1 MRVSTNSLYQRNLQS
16 ILNTNSKYQTS
27 GLHLSTGKRIL
38 TPSDDPIGTTQAL
51 ILKQE
56 KEKNQQF
63 LVARDNA
70 DKSLSLQDTILGS
83 VNTVIQNIKETLVY
97 AGDGIL
103 SDDNLKDLAN
113 KLQGLKDQLFSL
125 ANSQDGNGNYIFAGN
140 KNDTPPF
147 VKDNNGVVSYVGG
160 TTTINVLVDNTRE
173 IPLSF
178 TGIQVFMTG
187 SNPNAERDIFA
198 SIDHAL
204 VALNNGI
211 NDPQYQTELSKA
223 NLGIENSFDNFN
235 IVRANGGSLLSEIE
249 ELTELGKTVDIE
261 FDGQIS
267 QLEDVDWYEAISDYV
282 MLQANLQAAQYV
294 FKTMQSMSLFQM

>member
-27 GLHLSTGKRIL
+27 GLHLTTGKRIL

-97 AGDGIL
+97 AGNGAL
-103 SDDNLKDLAN
+103 NDDNLKDLAN

-125 ANSQDGNGNYIFAGN
+125 ANAQDGNGNYIFAGN

>member
-38 TPSDDPIGTTQAL
+38 TPSDDPVGTTQAL

-97 AGDGIL
+97 AGNGAL
-103 SDDNLKDLAN
+103 NDDNLKDLAN

-125 ANSQDGNGNYIFAGN
+125 ANSQDGNGNYMFAGN

-187 SNPNAERDIFA
+187 SNPNADHNIFA

-204 VALNNGI
+204 AALNNGI

-223 NLGIENSFDNFN
+223 NLGIEDSFGNFN

-249 ELTELGKTVDIE
+249 ELTELGKTVDVE

-267 QLEDVDWYEAISDYV
+267 QLEEVDWYEAISDYV

>member
-27 GLHLSTGKRIL
+27 GLHLTTGKRIL

-70 DKSLSLQDTILGS
+70 DKSLSHQDTILGS